1 MDNRLEEIR
10 QRRAL
15 IVDAPWLARQD
26 RDLPDEWCVTSI
38 GHPERCTVA
47 QVMFE
52 GEADFVAHTPED
64 IDYLLSLVDTNY
76 NAGLEAAAKVI
87 IDFHD
92 WVWCDCFEC
101 KHDARS
107 HAVKTEA
114 SLTRIAT
121 AIRAL
126 KK

>member
-1 MDNRLEEIR
+1 LLDAASCRENECERIKKLLYAAPSPVAAEN
-10 QRRAL
+10 
-15 IVDAPWLARQD
+15 VDA
-26 RDLPDEWCVTSI
+26 
-38 GHPERCTVA
+38 
-47 QVMFE
+47 
-52 GEADFVAHTPED
+52 
-64 IDYLLSLVDTNY
+64 Y
-76 NAGLEAAAKVI
+76 NGGLEAAAKVI

-114 SLTRIAT
+114 SLTRVAT